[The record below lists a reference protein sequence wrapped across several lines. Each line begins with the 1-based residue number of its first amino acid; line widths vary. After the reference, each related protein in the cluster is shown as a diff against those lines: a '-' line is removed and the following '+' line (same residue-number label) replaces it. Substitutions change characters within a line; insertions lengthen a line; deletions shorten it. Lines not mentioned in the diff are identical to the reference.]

1 MKILLLA
8 KILATQACRQC
19 KAILSQW
26 ESILLCFALTYLIEN
41 QEIDLLRL
49 LSRWCA
55 YEHRPR
61 QENWSS
67 VIIH

>member
-26 ESILLCFALTYLIEN
+26 ESILLCFALTEVFPDGVLMN
-41 QEIDLLRL
+41 IDHGKKIGLL
-49 LSRWCA
+49 
-55 YEHRPR
+55 
-61 QENWSS
+61 
-67 VIIH
+67 

>member
-19 KAILSQW
+19 KAILSVG
-26 ESILLCFALTYLIEN
+26 IYLALFCSYLIEN